1 MLSPKNSTRGKLLSE
16 YVRVRITRMDDV
28 DIALFE
34 RDWNNTLY
42 YFLMNAD
49 EQIYMRYGGRDA
61 RGPMTYLDLNS
72 LEVALEQGLELHRK
86 YEKGEL
92 KKTERPAPFF
102 PRQIPPLVERTF
114 ARNQC
119 VECHLIGDFQLI
131 HREQTGVLNKL
142 TDMYRWPDIRTI
154 GIELDV
160 PKGLVVKEAR
170 GAVQAA
176 GMRPGDR
183 IAALNGTPVW
193 TVGDLQFY
201 YDKVPRNA
209 QEIRIT
215 AVREEKPVELAVK
228 LPPRWW
234 LTDLRFRQL
243 SVDPRPEF
251 ESQPLTEE
259 EKRKYGLKSDSFAAS
274 ITRIGGFASMLK
286 VHELKV
292 GDVVY
297 AVDGVERDEV
307 ANTPELYI
315 KLRKNAGDTVTVD
328 IIREGNRMKMP
339 VRTQRMYFRK

>member
-1 MLSPKNSTRGKLLSE
+1 M
-16 YVRVRITRMDDV
+16 
-28 DIALFE
+28 
-34 RDWNNTLY
+34 
-42 YFLMNAD
+42 
-49 EQIYMRYGGRDA
+49 
-61 RGPMTYLDLNS
+61 
-72 LEVALEQGLELHRK
+72 
-86 YEKGEL
+86 
-92 KKTERPAPFF
+92 
-102 PRQIPPLVERTF
+102 
-114 ARNQC
+114 
-119 VECHLIGDFQLI
+119 

-176 GMRPGDR
+176 GLRAGDR

-193 TVGDLQFY
+193 TFGDLQFY

-209 QEIRIT
+209 QEIRIA
-215 AVREEKPVELAVK
+215 AVREDKPVELAVK
-228 LPPRWW
+228 LPSRWW

-259 EKRKYGLKSDSFAAS
+259 EKRKYGLKSESFAAS

-315 KLRKNAGDTVTVD
+315 KLRKNAGDTVALD
-328 IIREGNRMKMP
+328 IIRDGNRMKMP